1 MKKPYENSAITDI
14 EKASRGGVD
23 APSPALDIATLHG
36 GRQMPAKGKYSDSG
50 RSINQ
55 NNQETWKPIG
65 KLAAALAAKA
75 AAK

>member
-1 MKKPYENSAITDI
+1 
-14 EKASRGGVD
+14 
-23 APSPALDIATLHG
+23 
-36 GRQMPAKGKYSDSG
+36 MPAKGKYSDSG